1 MCGIIAAASESD
13 VVSTLLNGLYKM
25 EYRGYD
31 SAGLAIQ
38 DKNSIEHIRTLGK
51 VKKLEVEF

>member
-31 SAGLAIQ
+31 SA
-38 DKNSIEHIRTLGK
+38 
-51 VKKLEVEF
+51 V